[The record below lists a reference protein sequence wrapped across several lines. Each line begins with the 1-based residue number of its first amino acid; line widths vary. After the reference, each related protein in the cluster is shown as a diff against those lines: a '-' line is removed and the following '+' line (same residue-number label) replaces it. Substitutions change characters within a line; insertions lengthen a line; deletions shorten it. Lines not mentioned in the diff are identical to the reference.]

1 MTDAAEVLARLGGCA
16 TAAELCSLVTPGAL
30 KAAVQRG
37 AVERLARGVY
47 GLPALGPDR
56 LAAIAY
62 DGVLSYTSA
71 AVAWGLP
78 VLVRPEK
85 PQITVPAQRR
95 PRPGRP
101 AELHWAAVSAE
112 ERAARLTSPLRTVLD
127 CSRVLPFG
135 EALAVADA
143 ALSTCGLTKDELE
156 AGADALRGPGRPNA
170 VRVACEAIMCS
181 ESFLESMLRSLLIDA
196 GIEGFEAQVVV
207 DADGVRVRVDFGH
220 RTARLALEAEG
231 YEFHGSPGAFAAD
244 CRRYDNLVAA
254 GWLVLRFTYQQVL
267 GDPAWVVETVR
278 SALASR

>member
-1 MTDAAEVLARLGGCA
+1 MARLGGCA
-16 TAAELCSLVTPGAL
+16 TAAELRSLVTPGAL
-30 KAAVQRG
+30 NSAVQRG

-47 GLPALGPDR
+47 GLPVLGPDR

-85 PQITVPAQRR
+85 PHVTVPAQRR

-101 AELHWAAVSAE
+101 AELHWAPVSAA

-143 ALSTCGLTKDELE
+143 ALSTWGLTKDELE

-170 VRVACEAIMCS
+170 VRVACEAI
-181 ESFLESMLRSLLIDA
+181 R
-196 GIEGFEAQVVV
+196 
-207 DADGVRVRVDFGH
+207 
-220 RTARLALEAEG
+220 ARRA
-231 YEFHGSPGAFAAD
+231 FSSRCCGA
-244 CRRYDNLVAA
+244 C
-254 GWLVLRFTYQQVL
+254 
-267 GDPAWVVETVR
+267 
-278 SALASR
+278 